1 MIKKSIAIYVFID
14 DLLKEIKHNE
24 PKNRNMSDAEIV
36 TTVLVSAIY
45 FSGHHEKA
53 MCFMSSTGMIK
64 HMLSK
69 SRFNRRLH
77 QIRDLIVDLFFQ
89 LSSLIKQLNI
99 SSEYS
104 IDSFPVQTCDN
115 IRIANSKL
123 IQGKI
128 YRGKK
133 ASMHRYFYGYNIH
146 LLCTADGIPVEYT
159 FLPGSR
165 HDSNAL
171 KQMPLY
177 VPSGS
182 RIYADSG
189 YTNYSIEQMLKDA
202 ENIDLLVQRKS
213 NSTKKHAPYLD
224 YLISSMRKKIE
235 TTFSEISNFL
245 PKKIHAVTGY
255 GFLLKIVIFIFG
267 YTITRTI
274 I

>member
-1 MIKKSIAIYVFID
+1 MVNKCIAIYVFID
-14 DLLKEIKHNE
+14 DLLKETKHNE

-53 MCFMSSTGMIK
+53 MSFMSSTGLVT
-64 HMLSK
+64 HMLGK

-89 LSSLIKQLNI
+89 LSALVKELNI
-99 SSEYS
+99 SSEYT
-104 IDSFPVQTCDN
+104 IDSFPVSTCDN
-115 IRIANSKL
+115 IRIIKTKL
-123 IQGKI
+123 IQGEV

-133 ASMHRYFYGYNIH
+133 VSMRRYFYGYNIH

-171 KQMPLY
+171 KQMPLH
-177 VPSGS
+177 VQPGS
-182 RIYADSG
+182 RIYGDSG
-189 YTNYSIEQMLKDA
+189 YTNYSIEDMLKDA

-213 NSTKKHAPYLD
+213 NSKKKHEPYVD
-224 YLISSMRKKIE
+224 YLISSMRKRIE

-245 PKKIHAVTGY
+245 PKKIHAVTEF
-255 GFLLKIVIFIFG
+255 GFLLKVVIFIFG
-267 YTITRTI
+267 YTISRTLI
-274 I
+274 

>member
-1 MIKKSIAIYVFID
+1 MINKCIAIYVFID
-14 DLLKEIKHNE
+14 DLLKKTDHNE
-24 PKNRNMSDAEIV
+24 PTNRNMSDAEII

-53 MCFMSSTGMIK
+53 ISFMSSTGMVT

-77 QIRDLIVDLFFQ
+77 QIRELIVDLFFQ
-89 LSSLIKQLNI
+89 LSALIKELNI

-104 IDSFPVQTCDN
+104 IDSFPVHTCDN
-115 IRIANSKL
+115 IRIGNSKL
-123 IQGKI
+123 IQGEV

-133 ASMHRYFYGYNIH
+133 VSMRRYFYGYNIH

-171 KQMPLY
+171 KQMPLL
-177 VPSGS
+177 VPPGS
-182 RIYADSG
+182 KIYADSA
-189 YTNYSIEQMLKDA
+189 YTNYHIEQMLKDA

-213 NSTKKHAPYLD
+213 NSTQKHEPYVD
-224 YLISSMRKKIE
+224 YLISSMRKRIE
-235 TTFSEISNFL
+235 STFSEISNFL
-245 PKKIHAVTGY
+245 PKKIHAVTEF
-255 GFLLKIVIFIFG
+255 GFLLKVVLFIFG
-267 YTITRTI
+267 YAISRTI

>member
-1 MIKKSIAIYVFID
+1 MINKCIAIYAFID
-14 DLLKEIKHNE
+14 DLLKKTSHNE
-24 PKNRNMSDAEIV
+24 PTNRNMSDAEVI

-53 MCFMSSTGMIK
+53 MSFMSSTGMVT

-89 LSSLIKQLNI
+89 LSALVKELNI
-99 SSEYS
+99 SSEYT
-104 IDSFPVQTCDN
+104 IDSFPVSTCDN

-123 IQGKI
+123 IQGTV
-128 YRGKK
+128 YRGRKV
-133 ASMHRYFYGYNIH
+133 SMRRYFYGYNIH

-171 KQMPLY
+171 KQMPLQL
-177 VPSGS
+177 PPGS
-182 RIYADSG
+182 RIYADSA
-189 YTNYSIEQMLKDA
+189 YTNYSIEDMLKDA

-213 NSTKKHAPYLD
+213 NSKKKHEPYMD
-224 YLISSMRKKIE
+224 YLISSMRKRIE
-235 TTFSEISNFL
+235 SAFSEISNFL
-245 PKKIHAVTGY
+245 PKKIHAVTEF
-255 GFLLKIVIFIFG
+255 GFLLKVVIFIFG
-267 YTITRTI
+267 YAISRTLI
-274 I
+274 

>member
-1 MIKKSIAIYVFID
+1 MIQKSIAIYVFID
-14 DLLKEIKHNE
+14 DLLKEIDYKE
-24 PKNRNMSDAEIV
+24 PENRNMSDAEIV

-53 MCFMSSTGMIK
+53 MSFMSSTGMVT

-89 LSSLIKQLNI
+89 LSALIKDLNI

-104 IDSFPVQTCDN
+104 IDSFPVHTCDN
-115 IRIANSKL
+115 IRIIRTKL
-123 IQGKI
+123 VQGAV

-133 ASMHRYFYGYNIH
+133 ASMRRYFYGYNIH

-159 FLPGSR
+159 FLPGSK

-171 KQMPLY
+171 KQMPLQ
-177 VPSGS
+177 VPPGS
-182 RIYADSG
+182 KIYADSG
-189 YTNYSIEQMLKDA
+189 YTNYAIEDMLKDA

-213 NSTKKHAPYLD
+213 NSKKKHEPYVD
-224 YLISSMRKKIE
+224 YLITSMRKRIE

-245 PKKIHAVTGY
+245 PKKIHAVTEF
-255 GFLLKIVIFIFG
+255 GFLLKVVIFIFG
-267 YTITRTI
+267 YAISRTLI
-274 I
+274 

>member
-1 MIKKSIAIYVFID
+1 MIKKTIAIYVFID

-24 PKNRNMSDAEIV
+24 PTNRNMSDAEII

-53 MCFMSSTGMIK
+53 MSFMSSTGMIT

-77 QIRDLIVDLFFQ
+77 QIRELIVDLFFQ
-89 LSSLIKQLNI
+89 LSSLIKELNI

-104 IDSFPVQTCDN
+104 IDSFPISTCDN

-123 IQGKI
+123 IQGEI

-133 ASMHRYFYGYNIH
+133 ISMRRYFYGYNVH

-159 FLPGSR
+159 FLPGR
-165 HDSNAL
+165 THDSNAL
-171 KQMPLY
+171 KQMPFFL
-177 VPSGS
+177 PPGS
-182 RIYADSG
+182 KIYADAG
-189 YTNYSIEQMLKDA
+189 YTNYVIE
-202 ENIDLLVQRKS
+202 DLLKNAEGIYLLAQRTSRLKRQ
-213 NSTKKHAPYLD
+213 HEPYID
-224 YLISSMRKKIE
+224 YIITTMRKRIE
-235 TTFSEISNFL
+235 TTFSEIANFL
-245 PKKIHAVTGY
+245 PKKVHAVYEY

-267 YTITRTI
+267 YAISKTVI
-274 I
+274 

>member
-1 MIKKSIAIYVFID
+1 MITKTIAIYVFID

-24 PKNRNMSDAEIV
+24 PTNRNMSDAEVI

-53 MCFMSSTGMIK
+53 MSFMSSTGMIT

-77 QIRDLIVDLFFQ
+77 QIRELIVDLFFQ
-89 LSSLIKQLNI
+89 LSSLIKELNI

-104 IDSFPVQTCDN
+104 IDSFPISTCDN

-123 IQGKI
+123 IQGEI

-133 ASMHRYFYGYNIH
+133 ISMRRYFYGYNVH

-159 FLPGSR
+159 FLPGRS

-171 KQMPLY
+171 KQMPFAI
-177 VPSGS
+177 PAGS
-182 RIYADSG
+182 KIYADAG
-189 YTNYSIEQMLKDA
+189 YTNYVIEDMLKNA
-202 ENIDLLVQRKS
+202 EDIVLLSQRTSRLKRQ
-213 NSTKKHAPYLD
+213 HEPYVD
-224 YLISSMRKKIE
+224 YIITTMRKRIE
-235 TTFSEISNFL
+235 TTFSEIANLL
-245 PKKIHAVTGY
+245 PKKVHAVTEY
-255 GFLLKIVIFIFG
+255 GFLLKIVVFIFG
-267 YTITRTI
+267 YAISKTVI
-274 I
+274 

>member
-1 MIKKSIAIYVFID
+1 MINKCIVIYVFID
-14 DLLKEIKHNE
+14 DLLKETDHNE
-24 PKNRNMSDAEIV
+24 PTNRNMSDAEVI

-53 MCFMSSTGMIK
+53 MSFMSSTGMVT

-77 QIRDLIVDLFFQ
+77 QIRELIVDLFFQ
-89 LSSLIKQLNI
+89 LSSLIKELNI

-104 IDSFPVQTCDN
+104 IDSFPVHTCDN

-123 IQGKI
+123 IQGEI

-133 ASMHRYFYGYNIH
+133 VSMRRYFYGYNVH
-146 LLCTADGIPVEYT
+146 VLCTADGIPVEYT
-159 FLPGSR
+159 FLPGRR

-171 KQMPLY
+171 KQMPLL
-177 VPSGS
+177 VPPGS
-182 RIYADSG
+182 KIYADSA

-202 ENIDLLVQRKS
+202 EDIDLLVQRKS
-213 NSTKKHAPYLD
+213 NSTKKHEPYMD
-224 YLISSMRKKIE
+224 FLISYMRKRIE

-245 PKKIHAVTGY
+245 PKKIHAVTEY
-255 GFLLKIVIFIFG
+255 GFLLKVVIFIFG
-267 YTITRTI
+267 YAITRTLF
-274 I
+274 

>member
-1 MIKKSIAIYVFID
+1 MLKKTIAIYVFID
-14 DLLKEIKHNE
+14 DLLKKIDHKE
-24 PKNRNMSDAEIV
+24 PTNRNMSDAEIV

-53 MCFMSSTGMIK
+53 MSFMSSTGMVT

-89 LSSLIKQLNI
+89 LSALIKKLNI
-99 SSEYS
+99 SSDYT
-104 IDSFPVQTCDN
+104 IDSFPVHTCDN
-115 IRIANSKL
+115 IRIIRTKL
-123 IQGKI
+123 VQGAV

-133 ASMHRYFYGYNIH
+133 VSIRRYFYGYNIH

-159 FLPGSR
+159 FLLGSK

-171 KQMPLY
+171 KQMPLH
-177 VPSGS
+177 VPPGS
-182 RIYADSG
+182 RIYGDSA

-213 NSTKKHAPYLD
+213 NSKKQHEPYVD
-224 YLISSMRKKIE
+224 YLISSMRKRIE

-245 PKKIHAVTGY
+245 PKKIHAVTEF
-255 GFLLKIVIFIFG
+255 GFLLKVVIFIFG
-267 YTITRTI
+267 YAISRTLI
-274 I
+274 